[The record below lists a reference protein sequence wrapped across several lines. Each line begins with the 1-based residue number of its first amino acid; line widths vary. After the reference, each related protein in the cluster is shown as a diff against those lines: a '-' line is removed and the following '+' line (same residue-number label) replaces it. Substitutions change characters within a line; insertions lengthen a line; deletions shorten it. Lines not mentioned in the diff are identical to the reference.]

1 MLILLVGLATI
12 LLGGTVLA
20 QPREPASQVHCE
32 STGKGE
38 DSIQLE
44 RLCLA
49 RIGGVATRLGADLR
63 LKLENGTTK
72 TFTDERQACE
82 QQNPAKCLEYR
93 LAAYYS
99 IPKLFVLEQLA
110 YESSRV
116 MVVNGRS
123 GSITRMDVHPHLAP
137 SGKRL
142 VMAAAIEAWDVEKEI
157 AVYSVQKEKTELEWS
172 YKAQDYEMWRF
183 VAWDGDDRIKLEVE
197 LWTVGSNGKPTLA
210 AQPAELRRTNAGWS
224 LNKNVKP

>member
-1 MLILLVGLATI
+1 MLIILVGLATI

-20 QPREPASQVHCE
+20 QPRELAGQVHCE

-38 DSIQLE
+38 DSLQLE

-49 RIGGVATRLGADLR
+49 QLGTVATRSGADLR
-63 LKLENGTTK
+63 LKLENGTSK

-99 IPKLFVLEQLA
+99 VPKLFVIEQLA

-116 MVVNGRS
+116 MVVNGRN
-123 GSITRMDVHPHLAP
+123 GSIARMDVHPHLAP
-137 SGKRL
+137 GGKRL

-157 AVYSVQKEKTELEWS
+157 AVYAVQKDKIELEWS
-172 YKAQDYEMWRF
+172 YKAQEYEMWSF
-183 VAWDGDDRIKLEVE
+183 VAWEGDDRIKLQVE
-197 LWTVGSNGKPTLA
+197 LWTVGRNGERALTK
-210 AQPAELRRTNAGWS
+210 QPAELRRTNAGWS
-224 LNKNVKP
+224 LKKNVKP